1 MPSTNPRVQWSAAEE
16 IDRVIA
22 SGVRFGCVLADCHSA
37 RRVEP
42 APFMNSDNCRA
53 RGYEVDIIVTWEMTV
68 TPAKR
73 VASPILSRLRQDRK
87 STRLN
92 SSHANISYAVF
103 CLKKKKI
110 QTKLR

>member
-22 SGVRFGCVLADCHSA
+22 SGVRFGCVLADCHSS

-42 APFMNSDNCRA
+42 APFMKSDNCRA

-73 VASPILSRLRQDRK
+73 VASPILSRLRQRGGALGEAN
-87 STRLN
+87 SLAGLTRR
-92 SSHANISYAVF
+92 
-103 CLKKKKI
+103 
-110 QTKLR
+110 LRRLAGPAT